1 MLCFVCTLTHNSVPS
16 LLYNTDLLLQLGDP
30 NLRLLRIYGS
40 SIESK
45 DHVGPYH
52 NKEVRMYIDTS
63 SS

>member
-1 MLCFVCTLTHNSVPS
+1 MLCFVFTFTHNFIPS

-52 NKEVRMYIDTS
+52 NKEVCIYVDTLS
-63 SS
+63 S